1 MQFPRQD
8 LPGQAPGFPLSRR
21 TIADN
26 EPAKMVSY
34 PPLPNPKYMPNP
46 DYRICNRCVMDTSDP
61 LITLDDQGVCS
72 HCTTFDTSTS
82 KFWYPN
88 EHGAQLFQKR
98 IEAIRAERRKHEYD
112 CIIGLSGGI
121 DSSYLALK
129 IKEYDLRPLIVHVD
143 AGWNSELA
151 VHNIERIVKHC
162 NYDLHTHVIDWEVM
176 RDLQAAY
183 LRAGVAN
190 QDVPQDHAFFGAL
203 YHFAVKNNIRHVI
216 SGGNIATESVLPRAW
231 GHNAMDA
238 INLKAIHRKHG
249 TRSLGSFPVINFF
262 QYYFYYPFIRKMD
275 VIRPLN
281 YLPYRK
287 DEALKYLQETVGY
300 RDYGRKHGES
310 VFTRFF
316 QNHYLPY
323 KFGYDK
329 RRAHLSSRILSGDI
343 DRATALAALEE
354 PLYDEQELRQD
365 KAYIAKKLGF
375 SAEEFEQL
383 LQPPGRVYT
392 DYANQDGL
400 YAAVRAGMRAV
411 SALTGGRK
419 VRVYS

>member
-1 MQFPRQD
+1 
-8 LPGQAPGFPLSRR
+8 
-21 TIADN
+21 
-26 EPAKMVSY
+26 
-34 PPLPNPKYMPNP
+34 MPIL
-46 DYRICNRCVMDTSDP
+46 DYRICTRCVMDTSDP
-61 LITLDDQGVCS
+61 NITFDHQGVCS
-72 HCTTFDTSTS
+72 YCNTFDNVTSQQW
-82 KFWYPN
+82 FPN
-88 EHGAQLFQKR
+88 EEGAKR
-98 IEAIRAERRKHEYD
+98 LGQRVDAIRKERAKHEYD
-112 CIIGLSGGI
+112 CILGLSGGI
-121 DSSYLALK
+121 DSSYLALRVQ
-129 IKEYDLRPLIVHVD
+129 ELGLRPLVVHVD

-203 YHFAVKNNIRHVI
+203 YHFAVKNDIRYVI
-216 SGGNIATESVLPRAW
+216 SGGNIATESVLPVAW

-249 TRSLGSFPVINFF
+249 TKSLKSFPIINFM
-262 QYYFYYPFIRKMD
+262 QYYFYYPFIKKMD
-275 VIRPLN
+275 VLRPLN
-281 YLPYRK
+281 FMPYSK
-287 DEALKYLQETVGY
+287 SAALKYLQDTVGY

-329 RRAHLSSRILSGDI
+329 RRAHLASRILSGEL
-343 DRATALAALEE
+343 DRAAALAALEE
-354 PLYDEQELRQD
+354 PLYDPEELRQD

-375 SAEEFEQL
+375 SADEFEAL
-383 LQPPGRVYT
+383 MQPPGHHYSE
-392 DYANQDGL
+392 YANQDRL
-400 YAAVRAGMRAV
+400 YQAIRSGKQFL
-411 SALTGGRK
+411 STLLGRRIK
-419 VRVYS
+419 SYG